1 MTTGSGNE
9 AHPSCASNGDVAFAN
24 LAYARQVWSLPFD
37 LNRAISRG
45 ALAPVEEGA
54 ATRGYP
60 SLSREGNRLAFVSD
74 QSGQQNIW
82 IRDLETGQQQT
93 VAGSPFAQRYPVT
106 SPSGSKVAFSSY
118 EKDKRVVYEAAPGG
132 EPVKLCVGCLRATD
146 WSHDEKS
153 LLVFGGDPY
162 RIDLLDIASRKRT
175 EVITHPSWSLLYGR
189 FSPDE
194 RWVSF
199 TARVEPGRGRI
210 AIAPLDARKPVPE
223 SAWITVS
230 DVGAEDYANWSPDGK
245 TLYFTSGRDGNNC
258 LWGQRIEANSGRP
271 LGEVFAVQHFHGR
284 TSFDHGGWSA
294 AGGRI
299 ALALGEATGS
309 IWTMSP
315 SGRRAGG
322 VSRK

>member
-1 MTTGSGNE
+1 M
-9 AHPSCASNGDVAFAN
+9 
-24 LAYARQVWSLPFD
+24 PFD

-45 ALAPVEEGA
+45 ALARIEEGA
-54 ATRGYP
+54 GSRASP
-60 SLSREGNRLAFVSD
+60 SLSREGTRLAFDSN
-74 QSGQQNIW
+74 QSGQRSIW
-82 IRDLETGQQQT
+82 IRDLETGQQQA
-93 VAGSPFAQRYPVT
+93 VAGSAFVQRYPVT
-106 SPSGSKVAFSSY
+106 SPSGSKVAFSVY
-118 EKDKRVVYEAAPGG
+118 ENEKRVVYEAAPGG

-153 LLVFGGDPY
+153 LLTFGGDPY
-162 RIDLLDIASRKRT
+162 RIDNLDIASRKRT
-175 EVITHPSWSLLYGR
+175 ALITHPSWSLLYAR

-210 AIAPLDARKPVPE
+210 VIAPLNGRKPVPE

-245 TLYFTSGRDGNNC
+245 TLYFTSGRDGDNC
-258 LWGQRIEANSGRP
+258 LWGQRIDAHSRRP
-271 LGEVFAVQHFHGR
+271 VGEVFAVRHFHGR
-284 TSFDHGGWSA
+284 AYFNHGGWSA

-299 ALALGEATGS
+299 ALALAEDTGS

-315 SGRRAGG
+315 SGRRSGG